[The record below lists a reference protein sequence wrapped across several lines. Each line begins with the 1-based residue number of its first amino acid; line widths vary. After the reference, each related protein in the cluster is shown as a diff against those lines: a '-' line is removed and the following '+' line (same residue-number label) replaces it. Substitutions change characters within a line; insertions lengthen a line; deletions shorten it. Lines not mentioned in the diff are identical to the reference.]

1 MRIGSQVSARDP
13 LGIAAAEGADCVQL
27 FLGNPQSWRAPRP
40 RDDAE
45 ALRRSGLPLYVHA
58 PYLINVASPNNRVR
72 VPSRRILQQTCDAA
86 AAVDAAA
93 VVVHGGSVAGD
104 GGKDAGFAR
113 WRKALE
119 LLETEVPL
127 LVENTAGGE
136 HALAREPETV
146 GRLWDHVGDL
156 GLGFCFDT
164 CHAHVGGHA
173 LPDALDRF
181 RAVTGRVD
189 LVHCNDAK
197 DELGSGRDRHEHL
210 GQGRIDPAALVETV
224 RRAGA
229 PVICETPD
237 TGRGRDLTWLRRRLG
252 RPTATAGRA
261 GG

>member
-1 MRIGSQVSARDP
+1 MH
-13 LGIAAAEGADCVQL
+13 AA
-27 FLGNPQSWRAPRP
+27 
-40 RDDAE
+40 
-45 ALRRSGLPLYVHA
+45 
-58 PYLINVASPNNRVR
+58 YLINVASPNNRVR

-86 AAVDAAA
+86 AAVGAAG

-113 WRKALE
+113 WRRALE
-119 LLETEVPL
+119 LLETDVPL

-146 GRLWDHVGDL
+146 ARLWDHVGDHD
-156 GLGFCFDT
+156 LGFCFDT
-164 CHAHVGGHA
+164 CHAHVGGQA

-197 DELGSGRDRHEHL
+197 DGLGSGRDRHEHL
-210 GQGRIDPAALVETV
+210 GQGRIDPPALVETV

-237 TGRGRDLTWLRRRLG
+237 EGRGRDLAWLRRRLG
-252 RPTATAGRA
+252 QAPDANDPT

>member
-1 MRIGSQVSARDP
+1 MRVGSHVSARNP
-13 LGIAAAEGADCVQL
+13 LASAAAEGADCVQL
-27 FLGNPQSWRAPRP
+27 FLGNPQSWRAPKP
-40 RDDAE
+40 REDAQR
-45 ALRRSGLPLYVHA
+45 LRRADLPLYVHA

-86 AAVDAAA
+86 AAVGAAA

-113 WRKALE
+113 WRKALRV
-119 LLETEVPL
+119 LETDVPL
-127 LVENTAGGE
+127 LLENTAGGE

-146 GRLWDHVGDL
+146 ARLWDHAGDL

-164 CHAHVGGHA
+164 CHAHVSGHA
-173 LPDALDRF
+173 LPEALDRF

-189 LVHCNDAK
+189 LLHCNDAK
-197 DELGSGRDRHEHL
+197 DDLGSGRDRHEHL
-210 GQGRIDPAALVETV
+210 GEGRIDPAALVETV

-237 TGRGRDLTWLRRRLG
+237 EGRRRDLAWLRRRLG
-252 RPTATAGRA
+252 QAAATGDRT